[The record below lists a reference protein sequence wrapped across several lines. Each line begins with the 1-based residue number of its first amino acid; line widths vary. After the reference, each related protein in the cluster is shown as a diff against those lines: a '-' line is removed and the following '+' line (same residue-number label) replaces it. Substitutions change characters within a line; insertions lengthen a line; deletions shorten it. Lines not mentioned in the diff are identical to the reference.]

1 MKYTIIIFI
10 GLLGLL
16 TSCHVCKESTIA
28 TKHFETEFDCPDTKH
43 SLVIDLTDNCTLIQ
57 TKTDYDNQV
66 SGTCHP
72 EIDFDMYS
80 LVIGRQS
87 TTREVDTIYYDYGI
101 ACPDNELTLTIEI
114 VQGDAVV
121 ADNVVYHALIPRLK
135 DGGTIAI
142 NINIR

>member
-1 MKYTIIIFI
+1 MYARSQPLPPNTLKQN
-10 GLLGLL
+10 L
-16 TSCHVCKESTIA
+16 TV
-28 TKHFETEFDCPDTKH
+28 
-43 SLVIDLTDNCTLIQ
+43 LTQNI
-57 TKTDYDNQV
+57 QV